1 MPAPCLPVLELWD
14 HIIDLTPADAQ
25 KAMSLAC
32 RSFVPP
38 AQRNLFREIS
48 IHDDAWVWQ
57 EGSCRMIS
65 GALTGLQL
73 ATRLASLLSSAPHL
87 LTYIRELKLDSRH
100 EECYT
105 ILAAI
110 PWSNLRALFLQTV
123 VQIRGPAGDAISI
136 LMRTPSLRSLE
147 IRPSKYGSGAR
158 QGAASEWIE
167 HIVHS
172 CSSHIESLKLFGC
185 FLTDAITTSR
195 HIQGPGTRPRAKIQH
210 LSIQTCQ
217 GTADLLIRALDFTS
231 LKSFQCDE
239 CWTPDVLQ
247 LLQRFGQ
254 TVESV
259 VLSPNGI
266 NFIFILHS
274 IQYFLNQITQNRQL
288 DRVDLASLFP
298 SLNAIT
304 ALSLPCAARQDVPMP
319 IAVPTGHPQ
328 PYTAVPPP
336 PPAMFNP
343 MLARLPLTN
352 KISRVVFSI
361 HVFELCLWRPPVV
374 PKYFPEFEN
383 VVLMSLQ
390 GLRVVEVEVDMKVDP
405 GHSLVNFLDGLRTY
419 DAIASRIYDAF
430 PRLYEEKLLTVSLR
444 NQP

>member
-1 MPAPCLPVLELWD
+1 MPVPCLPILELWD

-110 PWSNLRALFLQTV
+110 PWSNLSALSLQTV
-123 VQIRGPAGDAISI
+123 VQIQGPAGDAISI

-158 QGAASEWIE
+158 QGAASDWIE
-167 HIVHS
+167 YIVHS
-172 CSSHIESLKLFGC
+172 CPSHIESLKLFGC
-185 FLTDAITTSR
+185 FITEATSR
-195 HIQGPGTRPRAKIQH
+195 HIQGPRTSPCAKIQH
-210 LSIQTCQ
+210 LSIRTCQ

-259 VLSPNGI
+259 VLPPND
-266 NFIFILHS
+266 
-274 IQYFLNQITQNRQL
+274 RQL

-298 SLNAIT
+298 SLNTIT

-328 PYTAVPPP
+328 LYTAVPPPP

-343 MLARLPLTN
+343 MLGRLSEYTSP
-352 KISRVVFSI
+352 S
-361 HVFELCLWRPPVV
+361 
-374 PKYFPEFEN
+374 
-383 VVLMSLQ
+383 
-390 GLRVVEVEVDMKVDP
+390 
-405 GHSLVNFLDGLRTY
+405 
-419 DAIASRIYDAF
+419 
-430 PRLYEEKLLTVSLR
+430 
-444 NQP
+444 

>member
-1 MPAPCLPVLELWD
+1 MPAPCVPVLELWN

-25 KAMSLAC
+25 KAVSLVC
-32 RSFVPP
+32 RSFVTP

-48 IHDDAWVWQ
+48 IDDDAWVWRN
-57 EGSCRMIS
+57 GSCS
-65 GALTGLQL
+65 LQYGALTGLQL

-105 ILAAI
+105 ILAAV
-110 PWSNLRALFLQTV
+110 PWSNLRALSLQTV
-123 VQIRGPAGDAISI
+123 VQIQDPARDAISI

-147 IRPSKYGSGAR
+147 IHPSKYGSGAR
-158 QGAASEWIE
+158 QGATSEWIE

-195 HIQGPGTRPRAKIQH
+195 HIQGPRTSPRAKIQH

-217 GTADLLIRALDFTS
+217 GTADLLIRAFDFTS

-259 VLSPNGI
+259 VLSPND
-266 NFIFILHS
+266 
-274 IQYFLNQITQNRQL
+274 RQL

-328 PYTAVPPP
+328 LYTAVPPP
-336 PPAMFNP
+336 PSAMFNP

-361 HVFELCLWRPPVV
+361 HVFELCLLPAPR
-374 PKYFPEFEN
+374 PKYFPEFET
-383 VVLMSLQ
+383 VALMNLK

-405 GHSLVNFLDGLRTY
+405 GHLLVNFLDGLRTY

-430 PRLYEEKLLTVSLR
+430 PRLYEKKLLAVSLR